1 MPTTVL
7 RLSGTTF
14 LILEPGDNLSMPL
27 MFVLLRSRLI
37 ASLCSGSLL
46 TGMDFLET
54 RLLFPTIPVIPVP
67 SLPLRAG
74 LPVIVGTE
82 VFLSLIELPIR
93 VLSFEL
99 IRLPKLPAGDLC
111 VLGTVGFLV
120 LIILPI
126 REDLPELI
134 RLLELLTCGRV
145 LRTLGFLVLIILPI
159 RELLLEL
166 IRLAELP
173 ACGFAVLR
181 TLGVL
186 VLIEPPIRE
195 LLPELI
201 RLLKLPACGC
211 VLRTLGVLVLIE
223 PPIREL
229 LLELIRLPELT
240 AVCLP
245 VPELIVVGFL
255 LPIEMLEGLRVL
267 DVIPGRL
274 VTGRLTVTLLG

>member
-1 MPTTVL
+1 VPTTVV

-14 LILEPGDNLSMPL
+14 LILEPDDTLPVPL
-27 MFVLLRSRLI
+27 KFVLLRSRLI
-37 ASLCSGSLL
+37 PSLCSGSLL
-46 TGMDFLET
+46 TGPDFLET
-54 RLLFPTIPVIPVP
+54 RQLLFSTVLVLPT
-67 SLPLRAG
+67 LYLLLRAG
-74 LPVIVGTE
+74 LPVVVGTE
-82 VFLSLIELPIR
+82 VFLSLTE
-93 VLSFEL
+93 
-99 IRLPKLPAGDLC
+99 
-111 VLGTVGFLV
+111 
-120 LIILPI
+120 LPI

-195 LLPELI
+195 LLLELI
-201 RLLKLPACGC
+201 RLLKLPARGC

-223 PPIREL
+223 PPIREDL
-229 LLELIRLPELT
+229 PELIRLPELT

-245 VPELIVVGFL
+245 VPELTVVGFL
-255 LPIEMLEGLRVL
+255 LPIELLDGLRVL
-267 DVIPGRL
+267 EVTPDRM
-274 VTGRLTVTLLG
+274 VTGRLTVTLAG